1 MITLHNITKSIADI
15 VLFEDISFK
24 VGEAQ
29 KVGFVGP
36 NGAGKTTLLNIIA
49 GIDFPDRGEVQTVR
63 EKVGYLPQKI
73 VTYPEEEV
81 RGHLQKFLSDDWEV
95 YKIDEALA
103 KVGLQGLSQRTL
115 ISKLSGG
122 QKMKV
127 ALAGVLLSEP
137 TALLL
142 DEPTNNLDVKS
153 IAWLEQFVQSFSGK
167 VLVISHDRTFLD
179 TCVNKIIELD
189 PSTHTITEYGGNYSE
204 YKLQKK
210 ARHENRVDEY
220 ELQQEKEKH
229 MRDWIVQKQEQLKY
243 HPSPKVARH
252 MQAMKKRVEREI
264 DRVRIDK
271 PVTYKTFE
279 IDTFAEPLHQKKSVI
294 SLRNFK
300 IYDLLDIRELDIF
313 GQERIHLLGANGSG
327 KTTLVKSI
335 LGQIAVHT
343 GSIEV
348 GNDIK
353 IGYFSQEHEALENN
367 DIVLNIFMKNSPELT
382 EARARHILGSFL
394 FTKDKVFSQVKYLS
408 EGEKAR
414 LLIALII
421 HQKNDFLLLDEP
433 TNHLDL
439 ESQEVL
445 TQALQEYEGG
455 FLVISHDRYFIEH
468 IQIQRTLSIVS
479 GGEILATLHN
489 SV

>member
-1 MITLHNITKSIADI
+1 LDS
-15 VLFEDISFK
+15 
-24 VGEAQ
+24 
-29 KVGFVGP
+29 
-36 NGAGKTTLLNIIA
+36 
-49 GIDFPDRGEVQTVR
+49 PDKGEVQTVR

-81 RGHLQKFLSDDWEV
+81 RGHLQKFLSEDWEG

-103 KVGLQGLSQRTL
+103 KVGLKGLSQKTL

-127 ALAGVLLSEP
+127 ALTGVLLFEP

-142 DEPTNNLDVKS
+142 DEPTNNLDLKS
-153 IAWLEQFVQSFSGK
+153 ISWLEQFVQNFPGK

-179 TCVNKIIELD
+179 TCVNKIVELN
-189 PSTHTITEYGGNYSE
+189 PFTHTITEYGGNYTE
-204 YKLQKK
+204 YVVQKK
-210 ARHENRVDEY
+210 ARHENRIDEY

-243 HPSPKVARH
+243 HSSPKVARQ

-271 PVTYKTFE
+271 PITYKTFQ
-279 IDTFAEPLHQKKSVI
+279 IDAFAEQLHKKKSVI

-300 IYDLLDIRELDIF
+300 IYDLLDIPELDIF

-327 KTTLVKSI
+327 KTTFVKSI
-335 LGQIAVHT
+335 LCQIAVHT

-353 IGYFSQEHEALENN
+353 IGYFSQEHEVLEN
-367 DIVLNIFMKNSPELT
+367 DDTVLNIFMKNSPEVT
-382 EARARHILGSFL
+382 ESRARHVLGSFL
-394 FTKDKVFSQVKYLS
+394 FTKDKVFSQVQYLS

-439 ESQEVL
+439 ESREVL

-468 IQIQRTLSIVS
+468 IQIQRTLTILP
-479 GGEILATLHN
+479 GGAILATTHTPM
-489 SV
+489 